1 MEAIVVKHPL
11 LAHALTVLRDR
22 DTGTAD
28 FRLHAG
34 IASQIM
40 LVEATRDLRLSPKA
54 IVTPLTET
62 EGMALDER
70 VVLVPVLRAG
80 LAMLMAI
87 QDMLLD
93 AAVGFVGLERDE
105 KTAVAREYYQKLPA
119 VHDADRVLVL
129 DPMLATGGS
138 LDDTVAILRDR
149 GCRRISLIC
158 IVSAPEGMQRIQER
172 YPDIQVY
179 TASMDESLNEQKF
192 IVPGL
197 GDFGDRYFGT

>member
-1 MEAIVVKHPL
+1 MEAIVVEHPL
-11 LAHALTVLRDR
+11 LAHALTVLRDKE
-22 DTGTAD
+22 TGTAD

-40 LVEATRDLRLSPKA
+40 LVEATRDLRLSPKS
-54 IVTPLTET
+54 IMTPLTAAQ
-62 EGMALDER
+62 GMKLDER

-80 LAMLMAI
+80 LAMLMAV

-105 KTAVAREYYQKLPA
+105 ETAVAREYYQKLPA
-119 VHDADRVLVL
+119 LHDADRVLVL

-138 LDDTVAILRDR
+138 LDDTVAILKDK
-149 GCRRISLIC
+149 GCRSISLIC
-158 IVSAPEGMQRIQER
+158 IVSAPEGMRRIQAR
-172 YPDIQVY
+172 YPEIQVY
-179 TASMDESLNEQKF
+179 TAAMDASLNEQKF